1 MTTNAASLHDLIVE
15 FIDSHEIQLP
25 VFNPV
30 ALRLQQALHR
40 DDTQIAD
47 LETMISE
54 DQALASHIL
63 RVANAAFYKGL
74 QPITTVRKAIVRL
87 GIQQIASLA
96 MVVAQ
101 QQMYKKSN
109 GLFLRYQEQLWQHAF
124 AAAVG
129 SKWLA
134 ERCGYRSE
142 METAFLAGLLHN
154 IGQLALLK
162 IIEDLRV
169 AGTITADLPKN
180 LITEI
185 LNSNMHTEQGYLLT
199 RKWNLPEVYCTLVRD
214 HHQEPCDPDNTLL
227 LFVRL
232 ADQVCEKAGIGLS
245 GDPEIALAA
254 TVEAQILGLGEIPL
268 AELEILVEDSV
279 SMADQI
285 SKPEPL

>member
-1 MTTNAASLHDLIVE
+1 MTASAASLYDLIVKV
-15 FIDSHEIQLP
+15 IDSREVQLP

-30 ALRLQQALHR
+30 ALRLQQALH
-40 DDTQIAD
+40 DEDTQIAE
-47 LETMISE
+47 LEAMIFE

-63 RVANAAFYKGL
+63 RVANAAFYQGL

-87 GIQQIASLA
+87 GIQQVANLA

-101 QQMYKKSN
+101 QQMYQKSS
-109 GLFLRYQEQLWQHAF
+109 GLFLRYREQLWRHAF

-169 AGTITADLPKN
+169 AGVITTDLPKN

-185 LNSNMHTEQGYLLT
+185 LNSAMHTEQGYLLA
-199 RKWNLPEVYCTLVRD
+199 RKWNLPETYCTLVRD
-214 HHQEPCDPDNTLL
+214 HHQEPCDPGNTLRT
-227 LFVRL
+227 F
-232 ADQVCEKAGIGLS
+232 AWSYTASI
-245 GDPEIALAA
+245 I
-254 TVEAQILGLGEIPL
+254 
-268 AELEILVEDSV
+268 
-279 SMADQI
+279 
-285 SKPEPL
+285 